1 MEAKNEAAEALTAEY
16 LRLRCDILDQF
27 DADMFTRGLSAG
39 AAYGRAEEAFTEA
52 LSARPEWTRT
62 ILLSTLA
69 RRDPAA
75 AARHAPDAQGLPQW
89 TATPAFAALPP
100 TIQEWL
106 RRDLRQLSASGIE
119 A

>member
-39 AAYGRAEEAFTEA
+39 AAYGRAEEAFAEA
-52 LSARPEWTRT
+52 LAARPEWTRA
-62 ILLSTLA
+62 ILLAILA

-75 AARHAPDAQGLPQW
+75 AARPASDASGLTEW
-89 TATPAFAALPP
+89 TSSPAFFALPP
-100 TIQEWL
+100 TVQEWL
-106 RRDLRQLSASGIE
+106 HRDLRRLSAVGLK